1 MPNILMFA
9 IIIAFLTC
17 GPEARGGNGDDRDE
31 GFAATALPATDVLGR
46 WKTHGEAIVDIQPC
60 AVETTSS
67 VCGILVWF
75 EELETE
81 PGPVL
86 DRENDDETLRE
97 RPLQGITLLGGF
109 VEKDKGWR
117 KGWIYDPESGETYKS
132 NLTRLDQSELKV
144 EGCVGP
150 ICKKFIWTR
159 IGDLPDARTSTKT
172 APAETAK

>member
-1 MPNILMFA
+1 MPNILLFA
-9 IIIAFLTC
+9 VIMALLTC
-17 GPEARGGNGDDRDE
+17 GLEAQAEDDGDSAKASPV
-31 GFAATALPATDVLGR
+31 AATMVKDVVGR

-60 AVETTSS
+60 AVETTTSI
-67 VCGILVWF
+67 CGVLVWF

-86 DRENDDETLRE
+86 DKKNNDEALQD

-109 VEKDKGWR
+109 EEKDKGWR
-117 KGWIYDPESGETYKS
+117 KGWIYDPESGVTYKS
-132 NLTRLDQSELKV
+132 KLTRLDESELKV

-159 IGDLPDARTSTKT
+159 IGDSPDDRKSFET
-172 APAETAK
+172 APLETAK